1 MFNLRNKIKLFTKIL
16 LVGFVFFAAMLGY
29 TVFYPHQIPN
39 NSYQLVVDINEN
51 VSGIAIDLATHDIIK
66 NKTIFRGLLRL
77 LGQDKK
83 VAAGLYFLR
92 NSMSTWDIVSRVANG
107 KPDQIS
113 VTFIDGWSIE
123 EVRNYVNGLP
133 NIKHTTIDFTDEQLK
148 TLLKI
153 DYPSL
158 EGLFYPSTYFIA
170 PNQTDLE
177 IYQQAYR
184 LMQRKLTELYTK
196 RSTVS
201 VYSNI
206 YQMLTMASLI
216 QKETSN
222 KADMVLVATVFNN
235 RIKIGMKLQDD
246 PSVFYGLKHLK
257 KVSRK
262 SFQLDTLYNTYTR
275 FGLPPTPICIPSY
288 DAMLAASQPQ
298 DKPELLYFLAIG
310 SGKTKFSK
318 TYSEHK
324 SAMNKYLNK

>member
-1 MFNLRNKIKLFTKIL
+1 MLHLHTKFKLLTKIL
-16 LVGFVFFAAMLGY
+16 LVGFVLFASIFGY
-29 TVFYPHQIPN
+29 TVFYPHKIPN
-39 NSYQLVVDINEN
+39 NSYQLVVDMNES
-51 VSGIAIDLATHDIIK
+51 VSGIANDLSEHDIIK
-66 NKTIFRGLLRL
+66 NKFIFRGLLRL
-77 LGQDKK
+77 LRRDRK
-83 VAAGLYFLR
+83 VAAGLYFLE
-92 NSMSTWDIVSRVANG
+92 NSMSTWDIVARVTNG

-123 EVRNYVNGLP
+123 QVRNYVNGLSS
-133 NIKHTTIDFTDEQLK
+133 IQHSTTNFTDEELK
-148 TLLKI
+148 SSLKI
-153 DYPSL
+153 EYPSL
-158 EGLFYPSTYFIA
+158 EGLFYPSTYFVA

-201 VYSNI
+201 VYSNP

-222 KADMVLVATVFNN
+222 KEDMFLVATVFNN
-235 RIKIGMKLQDD
+235 RIKTGMKLQDD
-246 PSVFYGLKHLK
+246 PSVFYGLKHQK
-257 KVSRK
+257 NVTRK
-262 SFQLDTLYNTYTR
+262 SFQIDTPYNTYTR

-288 DAMLAASQPQ
+288 EAIVAASQPQ

-324 SAMNKYLNK
+324 SAINKYLNK